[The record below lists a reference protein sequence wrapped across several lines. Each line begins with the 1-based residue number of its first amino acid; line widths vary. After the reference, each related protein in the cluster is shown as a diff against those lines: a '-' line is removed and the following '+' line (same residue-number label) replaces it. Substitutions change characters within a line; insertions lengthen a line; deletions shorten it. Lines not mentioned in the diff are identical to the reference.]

1 MEELSMDFENA
12 INQNLIIYA
21 FSEAPVLEKKWVSF

>member
-12 INQNLIIYA
+12 ISQDLIIYA
-21 FSEAPVLEKKWVSF
+21 FSEGLALEEEWVSF